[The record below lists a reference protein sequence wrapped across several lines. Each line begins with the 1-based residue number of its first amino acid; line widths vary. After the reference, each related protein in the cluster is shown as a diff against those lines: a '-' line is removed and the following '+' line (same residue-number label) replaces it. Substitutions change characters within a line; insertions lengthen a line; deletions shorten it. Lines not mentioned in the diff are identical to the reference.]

1 MKNDEKDQN
10 LSSLILAVKEGR
22 AGAFEALLARYS
34 PLIGAEVAR
43 VGAGL
48 NQQDLEDLNQ
58 NALVAFYRAAMSFD
72 AMQAEVEF
80 GLYAK
85 ICIKNELV
93 SKLRF
98 MRRHMAEV
106 SQPTEI
112 YSGADEDPA
121 SCVMEAEAV
130 ARLHARI
137 RAALSPFE
145 YRVWSLH
152 YAGYRSGEIARV
164 LDKPAHSIENAVYR
178 VRQKLRK
185 ALGDRE

>member
-1 MKNDEKDQN
+1 MKNDEKDQS
-10 LSSLILAVKEGR
+10 LSSLILAVKEDR
-22 AGAFEALLARYS
+22 AGAFEALLARYK
-34 PLIGAEVAR
+34 PLLGAEVTR
-43 VGAGL
+43 ISEGL
-48 NQQDLEDLNQ
+48 NQQDLEDLSQ

-72 AMQAEVEF
+72 VTQAEVEF
-80 GLYAK
+80 GLYAR
-85 ICIKNELV
+85 ICIRNELA

-98 MRRHMAEV
+98 MRRHIAEV
-106 SQPTEI
+106 SQPIELYGGTV
-112 YSGADEDPA
+112 EDPA
-121 SCVMEAEAV
+121 CLVMEAEAV

-185 ALGDRE
+185 ALGGRE